1 VIKDVD
7 PEEFSAANV
16 PDPATERLLAGRSEV
31 DEGQSMGKSEKEAPE
46 SKIRRFSEGMERFE
60 TRPDPEDSLKYTP
73 EEKEKLAGVKGEVP
87 PWWPK
92 EPEKESYFYGA
103 VQAIKKTG
111 CSADD
116 VHIAVERDYTGK
128 DLTTEQKAILKAG
141 WPGMEPYYM
150 KREKYPEPA
159 RKEPYP
165 TPYPKPEIDAESPYP
180 YRYPAPTRGT
190 RYPYPEPETGRMG
203 AGRFRRFSEGME
215 RFERA
220 RAEEEVRV
228 INFAD
233 EFAGIKHQKRS
244 FTPKEKAKLA
254 EQRFSMEEIHEVEK
268 LRMSEPKA
276 GYKRHTDPKDF
287 PEGGDANVVIRTF
300 GFVDIGPRGFMHGAF
315 SRYAEDWAKA
325 ETLKPFSEEMEV
337 VG

>member
-1 VIKDVD
+1 MSTPAISPFSASISTPSSAPSPASGGPATTPYVSPFAAPVIKDVD

-165 TPYPKPEIDAESPYP
+165 THIAIRHLQEAPGTHTRNRKPGEWG
-180 YRYPAPTRGT
+180 RGGLEGSA
-190 RYPYPEPETGRMG
+190 RGWRGLRGPGPRKKFGSLILLMSLPELSIRKEVLHPRKKPSLQSRG
-203 AGRFRRFSEGME
+203 FPWRRS
-215 RFERA
+215 
-220 RAEEEVRV
+220 
-228 INFAD
+228 
-233 EFAGIKHQKRS
+233 
-244 FTPKEKAKLA
+244 T
-254 EQRFSMEEIHEVEK
+254 K
-268 LRMSEPKA
+268 LRSCGCRSLKQAISDILTRRIFQKAAMQTWSSELS
-276 GYKRHTDPKDF
+276 GLLT
-287 PEGGDANVVIRTF
+287 
-300 GFVDIGPRGFMHGAF
+300 
-315 SRYAEDWAKA
+315 
-325 ETLKPFSEEMEV
+325 
-337 VG
+337 